1 MSLLYGAQYPHHDC
15 TTSANETPCFLLFPY
30 ILFKQMSFSY
40 GRHNLMYI
48 LVKVDDDNEM
58 QLATDEHLHGIR
70 GCLKTSYD
78 ELLK

>member
-1 MSLLYGAQYPHHDC
+1 
-15 TTSANETPCFLLFPY
+15 
-30 ILFKQMSFSY
+30 MSFSY

-48 LVKVDDDNEM
+48 LVKVDVDNEM